1 MKNTQI
7 NKEESKLVV
16 ITRSDLTPGYQAQQS
31 THSVADFANE
41 FPQSFNE
48 WKTTSNSIICLQ
60 VNNETELDTLY
71 NKLSKLT
78 SVTKFYEPDL
88 NDELTSICLYA
99 NKDIRKKVSYLP
111 LLGKKPKLT
120 YQQVIFDMLSTPQT
134 DIQNVLEHGT
144 SVNKYFNDL
153 IGDMKLDWRLPNWFQ
168 ENKDFILQ
176 NLHSYQ
182 DIKEYQIMHD
192 CGKPYCITIDED
204 GRRHFPDHAN
214 VSANTFAQI
223 SDNKIVKDLISKDMV
238 FHTIKADEVED
249 FVKNNSLQTVL
260 TLLVTSLCELHS
272 NASMFGGIESTSF
285 KIKYKQL
292 DKRGNQVL
300 KIINK

>member
-1 MKNTQI
+1 MM
-7 NKEESKLVV
+7 V
-16 ITRSDLTPGYQAQQS
+16 ITRSNLSYGYQSQQS
-31 THSVADFANE
+31 CHSIADFAHE

-88 NDELTSICLYA
+88 NDELTSICLYV

-134 DIQNVLEHGT
+134 DTQNVLEHGT

-168 ENKDFILQ
+168 ENKDFILE

-192 CGKPYCITIDED
+192 CGKPYCINIDEA
-204 GRRHFPDHAN
+204 GRRHFTDHAN

-249 FVKNNSLQTVL
+249 FVNNNSLQTVL

-272 NASMFGGIESTSF
+272 NASMFGGMTSQSF
-285 KIKYKQL
+285 LIKYKKYDRIGKKL
-292 DKRGNQVL
+292 INIL
-300 KIINK
+300 KDTV

>member
-1 MKNTQI
+1 MKMTQI
-7 NKEESKLVV
+7 NKEQSKLVV

-31 THSVADFANE
+31 THSVADFAHE
-41 FPQSFNE
+41 FPQSFNK

-60 VNNETELDTLY
+60 VNNEKELDTLFY
-71 NKLSKLT
+71 KLSKLT

-88 NDELTSICLYA
+88 NDELTSICLFA
-99 NKDIRKKVSYLP
+99 TPDVRKKLSYLP

-134 DIQNVLEHGT
+134 DTQNVLEHGN

-153 IGDMKLDWRLPNWFQ
+153 IGDMKLDWRLPNWLQ

-192 CGKPYCITIDED
+192 CGKPYCITIDEE
-204 GRRHFPDHAN
+204 GRRHFTDHAN
-214 VSANTFAQI
+214 VSANTFSKI
-223 SDNKIVKDLISKDMV
+223 SDNKIITDLISKDMV

-249 FVKNNSLQTVL
+249 FINNNSLQTVL

-300 KIINK
+300 KLIKK